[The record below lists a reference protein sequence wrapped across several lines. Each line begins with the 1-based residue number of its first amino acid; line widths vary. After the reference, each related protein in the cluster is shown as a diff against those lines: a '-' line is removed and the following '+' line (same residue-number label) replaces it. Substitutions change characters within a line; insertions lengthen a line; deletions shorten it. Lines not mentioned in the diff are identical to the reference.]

1 MPAYKSLIDA
11 WREQAV
17 SRFAKALIAEMET
30 YGGPDAYCAL
40 VGVKKPTMGTWV
52 RNTSKPGP
60 DAARRMA
67 EVSPSL
73 IPHLQ
78 ERGCLDA
85 VSPLENARPRLRSK
99 NQHYQRRQAPVP
111 LQASAQTTETAHR
124 QHAKAL
130 TEAEQR
136 ALRHARES
144 LIAKAARKVNVRA
157 RAKKRHGDAGHSRLA
172 FDHYNPCTHEGYL
185 AVVEGIGSGAADV
198 GVPESFNT
206 ED

>member
-17 SRFAKALIAEMET
+17 SRFAKALVAEMEAH
-30 YGGPDAYCAL
+30 GGPDAYCAR

-60 DAARRMA
+60 VAAQRMA

-85 VSPLENARPRLRSK
+85 VSPLENARPRLPSK

-111 LQASAQTTETAHR
+111 LQASAQTTETAQR
-124 QHAKAL
+124 QHVKAL

-136 ALRHARES
+136 AFRLAR
-144 LIAKAARKVNVRA
+144 LDKIRA
-157 RAKKRHGDAGHSRLA
+157 RVRTRKHTQRSQERADRKLA
-172 FDHYNPCTHEGYL
+172 WFHRNPCMHGGAF